1 VSSTRLNPSERWLT
15 LPSVVVPALVALG
28 YTIVVHLALWSPTSG
43 DYLSSGS
50 VAGDN
55 PGPAIDALIHG
66 HLSGFVS
73 QQPLMGLTSILLRL
87 PFAALAALVGGGNL
101 LAYRL
106 GALACLLP
114 AVILVGWM
122 ARRREVSGE
131 LRLAAAAAVLV
142 VLAAPATAQA
152 IQAGHPEEVLAAL
165 LVTSA
170 VLAAS
175 HDRATWAA
183 TLLGLAVGTK
193 QWALIGVVPVLVALS
208 GKRLRAVATAAVLVA
223 ATSLPAPLADP
234 AAFRS
239 AARAVGHTHL
249 TNALSVWW
257 PASSALSSGF
267 RSVRELPLRLTRSG
281 VSLLL
286 LGVALAGSVA
296 ACVRRGR
303 QRLVDALALLAL
315 LALVRAG
322 GDSLPLEYYYVPFL
336 LALGVWEAY
345 TLRRLPVV
353 TLIATGLLAATFGI
367 ALRLSA
373 DVLNALSLSWTLAL
387 GAYLVCRTWLVSAGR
402 STTVRA

>member
-1 VSSTRLNPSERWLT
+1 MSAPRTGLKFRLDGPT
-15 LPSVVVPALVALG
+15 ALVCVLAA
-28 YTIVVHLALWSPTSG
+28 TIAAAVADLALSSPTSG
-43 DYLSSGS
+43 DYVSGGS

-73 QQPLMGLTSILLRL
+73 QQPLMGLTSIFLRL

-122 ARRREVSGE
+122 ARRHEVSGE
-131 LRLAAAAAVLV
+131 LRVAGAAAVLV

-152 IQAGHPEEVLAAL
+152 IQAGHPEEVLAAV

-208 GKRLRAVATAAVLVA
+208 GQRLRVMATAAVLA
-223 ATSLPAPLADP
+223 AAMSLPAPLADP

-249 TNALSVWW
+249 ANALSIWW

-267 RSVRELPLRLTRSG
+267 RSARELPLRLTRSG

-286 LGVALAGSVA
+286 LGVALVGSAA
-296 ACVRRGR
+296 ACVRRR
-303 QRLVDALALLAL
+303 KQRRVDALALLAL

-336 LALGVWEAY
+336 LALGVWEAS

-353 TLIATGLLAATFGI
+353 TLIATALLAATFGI
-367 ALRLSA
+367 ALRLSP
-373 DVLNALSLSWTLAL
+373 DVLNVLSLTWTLAL
-387 GAYLVCRTWLVSAGR
+387 GAYLVCRPRLMSTRR
-402 STTVRA
+402 STTVLA